1 MIVSSL
7 LRLCLCHINS
17 SIGEGRNYTATENSS
32 LTHWIIM
39 VVTDDSASNSI
50 DVMHIC
56 VLVLSGVTVL
66 FLLTDRVLSRS
77 YFVSVNR
84 TQDASMGV

>member
-1 MIVSSL
+1 
-7 LRLCLCHINS
+7 
-17 SIGEGRNYTATENSS
+17 
-32 LTHWIIM
+32 M

-66 FLLTDRVLSRS
+66 FLLTDRALSRS

-84 TQDASMGV
+84 TQDVSMGV